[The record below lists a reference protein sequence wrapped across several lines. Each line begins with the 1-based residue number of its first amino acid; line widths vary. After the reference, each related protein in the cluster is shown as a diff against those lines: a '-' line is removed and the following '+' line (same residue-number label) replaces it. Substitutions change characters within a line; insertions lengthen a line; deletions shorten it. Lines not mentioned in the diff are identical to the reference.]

1 MQGTMNEGAGQT
13 CTITIEKETTQMDQ
27 GFNSPHIKSATEEHL
42 TLLER
47 VNKVAKSDLTKK
59 EKNKKINLGT
69 WDVLAAIFTC
79 IVIIIVIIALFM
91 LLSSDLSKYFSIKI
105 STVGI

>member
-47 VNKVAKSDLTKK
+47 ANKVTKSDLTKK
-59 EKNKKINLGT
+59 EKNEKIGLDAWT
-69 WDVLAAIFTC
+69 VAAAVLTFIL
-79 IVIIIVIIALFM
+79 IIIVIIALFM
-91 LLSSDLSKYFSIKI
+91 LLSSDFSIKI